1 MKNLKEYLQINEVS
15 RALAKNAFDKA
26 TGAQK
31 NRIKKL
37 YKEIYN
43 DDLEKSD
50 ISHINF
56 TFLGDAEGGEIFGE
70 DEIKEAFSHWSQE
83 VIDKIDNITI
93 DYWYSREP
101 GIISHGGF
109 EIRIDGKSYE
119 MEVEYEGDEITILE
133 TSLKNKDTDTAD
145 IFFYIA
151 ELYKEK
157 YK

>member
-1 MKNLKEYLQINEVS
+1 MKDLKEYLQINEVS
-15 RALAKNAFDKA
+15 RTLAKNAFDKA

-43 DDLEKSD
+43 DNLEESD

-56 TFLGDAEGGEIFGE
+56 KFLRDAKGGNVFEE
-70 DEIKEAFSHWSQE
+70 DEIKKAFSYWSQK
-83 VIDKIDNITI
+83 VIDKINNITI

-101 GIISHGGF
+101 GTGHGGF
-109 EIRIDGKSYE
+109 EIIIDDESYK
-119 MEVEYEGDEITILE
+119 MEVEYEGSKVTILE
-133 TSLKNKDTDTAD
+133 TSLKNKDADTAD

-151 ELYKEK
+151 ELYKEE

>member
-1 MKNLKEYLQINEVS
+1 MKDLKEYLQINEVS
-15 RALAKNAFDKA
+15 RALVKKAFDKA

-56 TFLGDAEGGEIFGE
+56 SFLRDAKGGDIFGE
-70 DEIKEAFSHWSQE
+70 DEIKEAFSYWSQK

-101 GIISHGGF
+101 GTGHGGF
-109 EIRIDGKSYE
+109 EITIDGESYK
-119 MEVEYEGDEITILE
+119 MEVEYEGSEVTILK
-133 TSLKNKDTDTAD
+133 TSLKNKDADTAD

-151 ELYKEK
+151 ELYKEE